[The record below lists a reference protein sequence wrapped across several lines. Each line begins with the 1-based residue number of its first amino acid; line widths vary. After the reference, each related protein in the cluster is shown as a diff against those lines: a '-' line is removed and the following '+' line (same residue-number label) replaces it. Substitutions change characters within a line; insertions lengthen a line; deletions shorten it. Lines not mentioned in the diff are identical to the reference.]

1 MKRIVACL
9 LALLLA
15 GLFGCSSRQEAPAP
29 TLTVGLVASSGGV
42 AEDTLSSVLWRA
54 LQDLAAQD
62 NAIRPLLQEP
72 AAGGY
77 QAAITA
83 LETQGAE
90 LIVCVGDPAAK
101 ALSAA
106 AQTDPARKYVFYGTT
121 FVDLPNVACP
131 VFDRVQAA
139 YLAGAAAGKLSQ
151 SAIVCC
157 MQGRF
162 SAENTPEALAFA
174 AGVCS
179 VDQDAAV
186 LRATTFGDADGGA
199 ADTVDMVS
207 RGVDVIYHTE
217 DVAQSAVL
225 RTCGAQGIWGIGA
238 WYDRSSTE
246 GAAASVVNRVDIALQ
261 ELVRAVQAGTF
272 TGGKVHYAAANN
284 GIDLQLQA
292 DQLPGNVTNAVSS
305 ARNRLKEGTAFLPET
320 LEALR
325 EKYPEARLYYD

>member
-9 LALLLA
+9 LALLLT
-15 GLFGCSSRQEAPAP
+15 GLFGCSSRQEAPKPA
-29 TLTVGLVASSGGV
+29 LKVGLVASAGGV
-42 AEDTLSSVLWRA
+42 AEDTLSAVLWRS

-62 NAIRPLLQEP
+62 TAIHPLLQEP

-77 QAAITA
+77 QAAIKS
-83 LETQGAE
+83 LEEQGAQ
-90 LIVCVGDPAAK
+90 LIVCIGDPAAK

-106 AQTDPARKYVFYGTT
+106 AQASPDRNYVFYGTEPI
-121 FVDLPNVACP
+121 DLPNVACP

-217 DVAQSAVL
+217 DTAQSAVL
-225 RTCGAQGIWGIGA
+225 RTCGAHGIWGIGA
-238 WYDRSSTE
+238 WYDRSGTD
-246 GAAASVVNRVDIALQ
+246 GAAASAVNRVDTALQ
-261 ELVRAVQAGTF
+261 ELVRAVQVGTF
-272 TGGKVHYAAANN
+272 TGGAVRYAAANN

-292 DQLPGNVTNAVSS
+292 EQLPGNVTNAVSS

-325 EKYPEARLYYD
+325 EKYPEARFYYD